1 MPQQLWRRDPD
12 SSNLPAPRAFVRVFV
27 AAEQLEPTT
36 AWYERLLGVERDMV
50 MPYPEKDLA
59 LTAVGGFLIIAGT
72 DESLAPFRRTVGTLL
87 VPDIDPYEERFR
99 EDGLEFVQQRF
110 RAPVGEG
117 FTVRHPDGTVIE
129 YVHHRPAAH
138 ELS

>member
-1 MPQQLWRRDPD
+1 MTDQLWRRSDD
-12 SSNLPAPRAFVRVFV
+12 SSQLAEPRTFIRVFV
-27 AAEQLEPTT
+27 GADELETTT
-36 AWYERLLGVERDMV
+36 AWYERLLGVERDMH

-72 DESLAPFRRTVGTLL
+72 DESLAPFRATVGTQL
-87 VPDIDPYEERFR
+87 VADIWPYVEFFR
-99 EDGLEFVQQRF
+99 AQGAEFVQEPF

-117 FTVRHPDGTVIE
+117 FTVRHPDGSVIE